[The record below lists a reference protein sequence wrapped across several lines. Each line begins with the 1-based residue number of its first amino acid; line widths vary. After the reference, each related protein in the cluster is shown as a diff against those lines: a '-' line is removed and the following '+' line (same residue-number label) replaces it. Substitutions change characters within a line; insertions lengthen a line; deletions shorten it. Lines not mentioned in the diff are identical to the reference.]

1 MFTSSRLTTARKR
14 RGLTKKHLAES
25 AGISDKI
32 LTAYEKGG
40 AIPSPETLDALSHAL
55 NFPVEFFSG
64 SDIIELAPQSASFRA
79 LTTLPAFKRDSALAA
94 GELATLLESWISNRF
109 NLPNAAIPDMRGY
122 DPEIAAE
129 ALRAEWSL
137 GQSPIKNMIHL
148 LESRGVRVFSLPS
161 KDSEVD
167 AFCFWRGK
175 TPFML
180 LNVTKSAERS
190 RFDAAHELGHLV
202 LHQHG
207 KCQGRDTELEADR
220 FASAF
225 LMPKATIIAAGKS
238 HLTIESFIKLKKNWN
253 VSVAALNHR
262 MHSLGLVSDWLYHR
276 FCIEISERGYRKT
289 EPSSIAHEVPQIF
302 SKVFNAL
309 KEAGINRHDL
319 GRDLH
324 IHADEVNS
332 LVFGLLLASLPGG
345 RASEEKRTSSPNL
358 RLVQI
363 E

>member
-14 RGLTKKHLAES
+14 RGLTKRQLAES

-40 AIPSPETLDALSHAL
+40 YVPSPETLSELSRVL
-55 NFPVEFFSG
+55 NFPISFFSG
-64 SDIIELAPQSASFRA
+64 SDITELAPQSASFRA
-79 LTTLPAFKRDSALAA
+79 LTTLPAYKRDSALAA
-94 GELATLLESWISNRF
+94 GEIATLIEGWISDRF
-109 NLPNAAIPDMRGY
+109 NLPSPSIPDLRGH
-122 DPEIAAE
+122 DPESAAE
-129 ALRAEWSL
+129 ALRAEWGL
-137 GQSPIKNMIHL
+137 GQVTIKNMIHL
-148 LESRGVRVFSLPS
+148 LESHGVRVFSLPS

-180 LNVTKSAERS
+180 LNITKTAERS

-225 LMPKATIIAAGKS
+225 LMPKATVIAAGKGFV
-238 HLTIESFIKLKKNWN
+238 TIDSLIKLKANWN

-262 MHSLGLVSDWLYHR
+262 LHSLGLLSEWLYRR
-276 FCIEISERGYRKT
+276 FCIEISERGYRKS
-289 EPSSIAHEVPQIF
+289 EPNSIAREVPQIF
-302 SKVFNAL
+302 SKVFSAL

-324 IHADEVNS
+324 VHADEVNS

-345 RASEEKRTSSPNL
+345 RISEPRKSLSPSL
-358 RLVQI
+358 RLV
-363 E
+363 